1 MKQKAIIVLCFTN
14 MLTLGILVDTSH
26 NNAYIIS
33 EQNKQINQLAQY
45 RISNNTLQ
53 DNIDI
58 QNKYIATLQQ
68 ENENLVNGQQDP
80 LKLIEPLKQ
89 YNKTLYLQEYLSITQ
104 QSIYDDFD
112 YKDIDL
118 FAQVVEAEATSG
130 DFDNKCNVASVVWN
144 RLRDDKYKDT
154 LNGVLTRPNQFSCVS
169 DGRIHT
175 VTVTEEDYQAIMYT
189 YYICDTTNGC
199 VAFDNVNGNT
209 WSSEHLTAQFTDSI
223 GHTFYK

>member
-1 MKQKAIIVLCFTN
+1 MKRKAIIVLCFTN
-14 MLTLGILVDTSH
+14 MLTLGILADTSR
-26 NNAYIIS
+26 NNAYKIE

-45 RISNNTLQ
+45 KIYNNKLQ
-53 DNIDI
+53 KDI
-58 QNKYIATLQQ
+58 EFEKGYVSALQQ
-68 ENENLVNGQQDP
+68 KNDDLINAQQDP
-80 LKLIEPLKQ
+80 LKLIETLKQ

-130 DFDNKCNVASVVWN
+130 DFNNKCNVASVIWN

-169 DGRIHT
+169 DGRIRT
-175 VTVTEEDYQAIMYT
+175 VTVKEEDYQAIMYT
-189 YYICDTTNGC
+189 YYIGDTTNGC
-199 VAFDNVNGNT
+199 IAFDNVNGNT